1 MADRN
6 PFGPFRLK
14 RFALQLRQFTVN
26 ELKTAAGVPSHA
38 VHDLLHD
45 LREEG
50 KSLFETET
58 LSSEGPG
65 RPISRYTLT
74 PEGVEFLAS
83 QNVAVAKELNELAF
97 QEYPS
102 LRPRSRKAH
111 KATSPERPV
120 WRVEAGLTIKGE
132 IRGDRDLQI
141 DGSVEGLIELN
152 PSKVTILPSAKV
164 TADII
169 AREVVIYGSVK
180 GNIRASDR
188 IEIKKD
194 GSLNGDM
201 TTARIMIE
209 DGAYFKGSI
218 EIDKSA
224 DTGARDNPQARAA
237 GRGYAVH
244 KAAESH

>member
-14 RFALQLRQFTVN
+14 RLALHLRQFTVN
-26 ELKTAAGVPSHA
+26 ELMTAAGVPSHA

-45 LREEG
+45 LRKES
-50 KSLFETET
+50 KTLFETET
-58 LSSEGPG
+58 LSPEGPG

-74 PEGVEFLAS
+74 PEGVEFLAR

-97 QEYPS
+97 QEAPS
-102 LRPRSRKAH
+102 LRPRSRKAR
-111 KATSPERPV
+111 KAPPLEQPV
-120 WRVEAGLTIKGE
+120 QRVEAGLTIKGE
-132 IRGDRDLQI
+132 ISGDRDLQI
-141 DGSVEGLIELN
+141 DGFVEGLIELSH
-152 PSKVTILPSAKV
+152 SKVTILPSAKV

-180 GNIRASDR
+180 GSVRASDR
-188 IEIKKD
+188 IEIKRD

-201 TTARIMIE
+201 TTSRIMIE

-224 DTGARDNPQARAA
+224 DTGERSNLRRQAA
-237 GRGYAVH
+237 GLGYAVH
-244 KAAESH
+244 KAAEYH